1 MFQDELQRRI
11 HYGDKDAFRE
21 LYNRYSRDVYSLVY
35 TALGDADTSR
45 NSIKQV
51 FMKLYR
57 ELIQTEDDL
66 DLAERL
72 SALTN
77 EEIRLARILSGD
89 FSKDALQVLYT
100 VSVDRDPD
108 TGDTMMRVRSRMMAE
123 EDGGNKLLFPEPSG
137 TEIAESGHR
146 RDALPEERYIAEEK
160 RKSVPKKETG
170 EKLQRPESRKDEQY
184 VGLDLKKEKKRGGS
198 TAVLIILILFVLAFL
213 WLLTGILM
221 DLKIIPFAD
230 LGFSFFNR
238 HVFEFFKIPS

>member
-11 HYGDKDAFRE
+11 HDGDKDAFRE

-35 TALGDADTSR
+35 TALGDADASR

-57 ELIQTEDDL
+57 ELIRTENDL

-77 EEIRLARILSGD
+77 EEIRLARILAGD

-108 TGDTMMRVRSRMMAE
+108 SGDTMMRVRSRTME
-123 EDGGNKLLFPEPSG
+123 EDAGDRLLFPEPAAAVTAPVG
-137 TEIAESGHR
+137 YTDEAPR
-146 RDALPEERYIAEEK
+146 EEARAPEK
-160 RKSVPKKETG
+160 RKPVPKEEPRGEQRRPDVRKE
-170 EKLQRPESRKDEQY
+170 EQPI
-184 VGLDLKKEKKRGGS
+184 GLDLKEEKKRGGS
-198 TAVLIILILFVLAFL
+198 VAVLIVLAVFVLAFL
-213 WLLTGILM
+213 WLLAGILM
-221 DLKIIPFAD
+221 DLKIIPFVD

-238 HVFEFFKIPS
+238 HVFQFFTIPS

>member
-35 TALGDADTSR
+35 TALGDVDASR
-45 NSIKQV
+45 SSIKQV

-100 VSVDRDPD
+100 VSVDRDPN

-123 EDGGNKLLFPEPSG
+123 EDGGNKLLFPEPDG
-137 TEIAESGHR
+137 TGAGDTGYR
-146 RDALPEERYIAEEK
+146 RDALSEKKDPSERKHAVPKQELREK
-160 RKSVPKKETG
+160 RNPSAYRE
-170 EKLQRPESRKDEQY
+170 EEQH
-184 VGLDLKKEKKRGGS
+184 VGLDLKKEKKHGGS
-198 TAVLIILILFVLAFL
+198 AVVLIVLILFVLAFL
-213 WLLTGILM
+213 WLLAGILM
-221 DLKIIPFAD
+221 DLKIIPFMD
-230 LGFSFFNR
+230 LGFSFFNQ
-238 HVFEFFKIPS
+238 HVFDFFKIPS

>member
-21 LYNRYSRDVYSLVY
+21 LYNKYSRDVYSLVY
-35 TALGDADTSR
+35 TALGDVDASR

-100 VSVDRDPD
+100 VSVDRDPN
-108 TGDTMMRVRSRMMAE
+108 TSDTMMRVRSRMMADE
-123 EDGGNKLLFPEPSG
+123 GDGNKLLFPETPA
-137 TEIAESGHR
+137 TEIAEAGYR
-146 RDALPEERYIAEEK
+146 RDMPAEERGPAER
-160 RKSVPKKETG
+160 RKPVPKKEPR
-170 EKLQRPESRKDEQY
+170 EKRDQTAYREEEQR
-184 VGLDLKKEKKRGGS
+184 VGLDLKQEKKRGGS
-198 TAVLIILILFVLAFL
+198 AVVLILLILFVLAFL
-213 WLLTGILM
+213 WLLAGILM
-221 DLKIIPFAD
+221 DLKIIPFMD
-230 LGFSFFNR
+230 LGFSFFNQ

>member
-1 MFQDELQRRI
+1 MFQDDLQRRI

-35 TALGDADTSR
+35 TALGDADASR

-57 ELIQTEDDL
+57 ELIQTEQDL
-66 DLAERL
+66 DMAERL

-108 TGDTMMRVRSRMMAE
+108 TDDTMMRVRSRMMSE
-123 EDGGNKLLFPEPSG
+123 EDSGNKLLFPEPSRK
-137 TEIAESGHR
+137 EIAETGYHR
-146 RDALPEERYIAEEK
+146 EALPKENRVPEK
-160 RKSVPKKETG
+160 RKSAPKKETR
-170 EKLQRPESRKDEQY
+170 EERRQTAYREEEPH
-184 VGLDLKKEKKRGGS
+184 VGLDLKEEKKHGGS
-198 TAVLIILILFVLAFL
+198 GIVLAVLILFVLAFL
-213 WLLTGILM
+213 WLLAGILM
-221 DLKIIPFAD
+221 DLKIIPFVD
-230 LGFSFFNR
+230 LGFSFFNQ
-238 HVFEFFKIPS
+238 HVFNFFKIPS